1 INSKK
6 KILLLILFALLLTW
20 IEHHFR
26 IKNHL
31 QKMYICWNDQ
41 IEEPQL
47 SKWFNSKKRSD
58 VITITDW
65 HAPIIWQET
74 YNRQVLEKYY
84 KRLNITIGLAT
95 LATRK
100 FTNLYLEQFLESAN
114 KHFMVGYNVI
124 FYIFTDN
131 TKRIPLVELGT
142 FRTYKILPLIE
153 EGSLADS
160 DFIYMKTLSVN
171 LIDSIQHEVNFFFI
185 MTINQIFKS
194 DFGVESLGKSVAQ
207 LHAWWYFKNTRE
219 YPYERRTKST
229 AFIPFGQGDFYYH
242 RAIFGGTPHM
252 ILNFIRQYL
261 KGFVQDTTKE
271 LNCMYESYLNKYF
284 FVNKP
289 TKLLS
294 PEYNWDPKFKTPS
307 QIKHVKIVW
316 QSE

>member
-1 INSKK
+1 MVRGI
-6 KILLLILFALLLTW
+6 
-20 IEHHFR
+20 
-26 IKNHL
+26 
-31 QKMYICWNDQ
+31 Q
-41 IEEPQL
+41 
-47 SKWFNSKKRSD
+47 KRSD

-131 TKRIPLVELGT
+131 TKRIPLVELDT
-142 FRTYKILPLIE
+142 FRTYKILLLIE

-160 DFIYMKTLSVN
+160 DFIYMKTLSVY
-171 LIDSIQHEVNFFFI
+171 LIDSIQREVNFFFL

-242 RAIFGGTPHM
+242 RAIFGGTPRM

-294 PEYNWDPKFKTPS
+294 PEYNWDPKFKTPP

-316 QSE
+316 QSEMT